1 MQQYD
6 SEQKEGKKMKRIILV
21 MIVSGFAAGCNYTG
35 KPVEFAN
42 LCDKANNREYIEV
55 TGFFRNT
62 GSAMCSKSGNE
73 PMRCPIGFADKPE
86 AVPAMAYIDLG
97 SGASSIENI
106 EGKGLTIRDVN
117 KQDISNN
124 DKVKVTASLLVYDTP
139 PQPDAKYVNCS
150 ITVKKIEKTQ

>member
-1 MQQYD
+1 M
-6 SEQKEGKKMKRIILV
+6 KKLLIL
-21 MIVSGFAAGCNYTG
+21 MIVGAFTAGCNYTG

-42 LCDKANNREYIEV
+42 ICDKANDRQYVEV

-73 PMRCPIGFADKPE
+73 PMRCPIGFADKEDALP
-86 AVPAMAYIDLG
+86 VMAYIDLG
-97 SGASSIENI
+97 SGASSIENV
-106 EGKGLTIRDVN
+106 EGKGLLIRDDKN
-117 KQDISNN
+117 QDITNK
-124 DKVKVTASLLVYDTP
+124 DKVKVTASLRVYDSP